1 MGCGTK
7 IAAMLWIVLIA
18 CVLWGPSTGSKTVNL
33 AKTSEASDNRMIW
46 VWLAIAVAIPTFI
59 IFCIF
64 IKTVM
69 EGLLNIVAVYIG
81 RVFDKIETWNS
92 SLKVKFESIRDKI
105 DSK

>member
-1 MGCGTK
+1 
-7 IAAMLWIVLIA
+7 MLWIVLIA

-33 AKTSEASDNRMIW
+33 AKASEASDNRMIW

-64 IKTVM
+64 MKTVM

-81 RVFDKIETWNS
+81 RVFYKIETWNN
-92 SLKVKFESIRDKI
+92 SLKVKLENIRERIEK
-105 DSK
+105 